1 MVPHGRNGRNGLGL
15 RVFAATTTLLTGA
28 LLAGC
33 GQQAGSA
40 NELSN
45 AAGEAMG
52 ASGDSVAGAAD
63 TSTSRTRTD
72 DSTAGERTGRSP
84 TESSTASS
92 PSESRESNGRT
103 PTSTEH
109 PPPVSR
115 CHTGSLDGSLKR
127 GHPGAGQ
134 RYAELTVRNTGD
146 STCTLYGYPGL
157 ELLDESGSP
166 LPTDVSRTADPGP
179 STLRLAPDET
189 SSAQLHWGVV
199 PTGTD
204 PAGSSCEPVPAGVR
218 VTPPDETDSF
228 RLDWNLGRVCG
239 GDVDVTA
246 FR

>member
-1 MVPHGRNGRNGLGL
+1 MVPHRRNGLGF

-33 GQQAGSA
+33 GQQADSA
-40 NELSN
+40 NELSGS
-45 AAGEAMG
+45 AGEVMG
-52 ASGDSVAGAAD
+52 TSGDSVAGAAG

-72 DSTAGERTGRSP
+72 DSTDGARTDRSSAERSTTSSTSEGRESTERTSTGTGR
-84 TESSTASS
+84 
-92 PSESRESNGRT
+92 
-103 PTSTEH
+103 
-109 PPPVSR
+109 PPPVDR
-115 CHTGSLDGSLKR
+115 CHTGTLDGDLKR
-127 GHPGAGQ
+127 GSPGAGQ
-134 RYAELTVRNTGD
+134 RYAELTLRNTGD

-199 PTGTD
+199 PSGTD
-204 PAGSSCEPVPAGVR
+204 PASSSCEPVPGGVR
-218 VTPPDETDSF
+218 ITPPDETDSF
-228 RLDWNLGRVCG
+228 RLDWNHGRVCG
-239 GDVDVTA
+239 GNIDVTA